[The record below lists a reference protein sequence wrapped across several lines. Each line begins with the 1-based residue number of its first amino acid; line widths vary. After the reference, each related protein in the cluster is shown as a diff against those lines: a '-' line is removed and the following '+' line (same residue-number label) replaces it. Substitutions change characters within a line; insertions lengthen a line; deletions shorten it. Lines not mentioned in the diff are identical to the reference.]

1 MTKKEIWKERIGNLF
16 RSKLFWLL
24 VILFIIVF
32 LFRNLVMEQV
42 QVGGQSMESTLQD
55 GDILLVEKRTYEKNN
70 PERYDIVVLNTEG
83 NSMWGQQYVKR
94 IIGLPG
100 ETIQIKKG
108 KVWIDGKELKEPF
121 DFEEIEDGGLATEKI
136 GLEENE
142 YFVLGD
148 NRNNS
153 KDSRHLEIG
162 TVNLKQIKGKVWMR
176 VYPFQ
181 HIGAVNTRKEKGN
194 E

>member
-16 RSKLFWLL
+16 RSKLFWFL

-70 PERYDIVVLNTEG
+70 PERYDIIVLNTEG

-136 GLEENE
+136 ELEEDE

>member
-83 NSMWGQQYVKR
+83 NSMWWQQYVKR

-136 GLEENE
+136 ELEENE

-181 HIGAVNTRKEKGN
+181 HIGAVNSRKEKGN

>member
-136 GLEENE
+136 ELEENE